1 MSAVAIA
8 VALLR
13 AHAPVTAILPATSIY
28 AGPVPQ
34 GKPFPAISVTEVSG
48 YEHDTVNRDR
58 PKSLM
63 RSRVQVTVLTADPG
77 GYAKMKQLLLA
88 AKLGAGNHTG
98 VVGAYEVNSV
108 RPEGVNPE
116 MPVGDDGIY
125 EQSRDFMVT
134 FQETN

>member
-1 MSAVAIA
+1 MSAVAIV
-8 VALLR
+8 VALMR
-13 AHAPVTAILPATSIY
+13 AHAPVTALLPPTSIY

-34 GKPFPAISVTEVSG
+34 GKPFPAISVTEISSN
-48 YEHDTVNRDR
+48 EQDTVNRDS
-58 PKSLM
+58 PKALV
-63 RSRVQVTVLTADPG
+63 RSRVQVTVLVADPG

-98 VVGAYEVNSV
+98 MVGAHEVNSV
-108 RPEGVNPE
+108 RPYGVNPE
-116 MPVGDDGIY
+116 MPVDDAGIY

>member
-1 MSAVAIA
+1 MSGVSIV

-13 AHAPVTAILPATSIY
+13 AHAPVMALLPSTSVY

-34 GKPFPAISVTEVSG
+34 GKPFPAISVTEISSN
-48 YEHDTVNRDR
+48 EQDTVNRDK
-58 PKSLM
+58 PKTLV
-63 RSRVQVTVLTADPG
+63 RSRVQVTVLAAGQG
-77 GYAKMKQLLLA
+77 GYAKMKELLLA

-98 VVGAYEVNSV
+98 MIGAYEVNSV
-108 RPEGVNPE
+108 RPESVNPE
-116 MPVGDDGIY
+116 MPVDDDGIY

>member
-1 MSAVAIA
+1 MSAVAIV

-13 AHAPVTAILPATSIY
+13 AHAPVMALIPSTSVY

-34 GKPFPAISVTEVSG
+34 GKPFPAIGVTEVSG
-48 YEHDTVNRDR
+48 NEQDTVNRDR

-88 AKLGAGNHTG
+88 AKLGGGNHTG
-98 VVGAYEVNSV
+98 MIGSHEVNSV
-108 RPEGVNPE
+108 RPESVNPE
-116 MPVGDDGIY
+116 MPVGDDGIH